1 MKILITKELPYM
13 PDFSSLGYKTY
24 INKSDGLMS
33 YDKIKEQ
40 AKDADA
46 IVSMLADKI
55 DREIIDSAPNL
66 KVICNYAVGYNNIDF
81 NYAKSKG
88 IIVCNTP
95 DVLTDTTAEL
105 AWALLMA
112 TARKIVE
119 SDRFMQTGKFKC
131 WLPDLMLGQDI
142 VGKTLGIIGTGRIGT
157 AMGKMSQGFRMP
169 ILYTRKPNPELDA
182 LGGKMVDMDTLI
194 KESDYISLHCPLNNS
209 TKHLFTKKEFEMMKN
224 SAIIVNTARG
234 AVIKEQDLVEALNN
248 GEIAGAGLDVFENEP
263 IVNKGLM
270 NNDKVVIAPHIGS
283 GTLGTRTKM
292 AQMSFG
298 DCFAVLNGKP
308 AKFTV

>member
-13 PDFSSLGYKTY
+13 PDFASLGYEVY
-24 INKSDGLMS
+24 INKSEGLMT
-33 YDKIKEQ
+33 YDQIKEQ
-40 AKDADA
+40 AKDTDA

-55 DREIIDSAPNL
+55 DQEIIDSAPNL

-88 IIVCNTP
+88 IVVCNTP
-95 DVLTDTTAEL
+95 DVLTDSTAEL

-119 SDRFMQTGKFKC
+119 SDRFMQAGKFKA

-182 LGGKMVDMDTLI
+182 LGAKMVDMDTLI
-194 KESDYISLHCPLNNS
+194 KKSDYISLHCPLNDS
-209 TKHLFTKKEFEMMKN
+209 TKHMFTKKEFAMMKN

-234 AVIKEQDLVEALNN
+234 AVIKEQDLVDAIAT
-248 GEIAGAGLDVFENEP
+248 GEIAGAGLDVFEDEP
-263 IVNKGLM
+263 IVNFGLL

-283 GTLGTRTKM
+283 ATLGTRTKM
-292 AQMSFG
+292 AQMSFN
-298 DCFAVLNGKP
+298 DCFAVLSGKP